1 MIEEIAPKGESSPHT
16 NALTTSAL
24 ISWPNTQDVKEKTA
38 SRNVQPRPAIVL
50 FMDCETLCRRL
61 LVIDGHFLSLTLV
74 QPTGKMTSTRR
85 VPAVVNSQNLAP
97 PVRPLLVSLRDGVG
111 WYSPASGELCRTL
124 AGRKSLPSA
133 RFNSRTDQ
141 WHRMV

>member
-50 FMDCETLCRRL
+50 FMDCETLCRRH
-61 LVIDGHFLSLTLV
+61 LVIDGHFLSLTLCSANW
-74 QPTGKMTSTRR
+74 QNDQYSPRSCRGQLTKPGAASPSAPG
-85 VPAVVNSQNLAP
+85 VPES
-97 PVRPLLVSLRDGVG
+97 VG

-124 AGRKSLPSA
+124 AGR
-133 RFNSRTDQ
+133 
-141 WHRMV
+141 